1 MLIYSHSTH
10 HSTHHPP
17 TASTNRFDGFRFDGV
32 TSMLYHHHG
41 IDRGFSGSYSEYFSP
56 ATNVDAVVYLML
68 ANELAHALVP
78 SAITIAEDVSGMPG
92 LARPVGE
99 GGVGFDYRLGMGL
112 PDFWI
117 RLLKVRCVC
126 GPSRRGVRPCSA
138 YSRYILYIYS
148 VAPTHPTPPT
158 APPTHPP
165 HRRSATRSGR

>member
-1 MLIYSHSTH
+1 VSADDGLLLIFVFALCSYDLFIRSLFIISFISFHYKSLYSHA
-10 HSTHHPP
+10 THHPLPPP
-17 TASTNRFDGFRFDGV
+17 TRFDGFRFDGV

-41 IDRGFSGSYSEYFSP
+41 IDRGFSGNYSEYFSP

-92 LARPVGE
+92 LARPVAE

-117 RLLKVRCVC
+117 RLLKVR
-126 GPSRRGVRPCSA
+126 GFKRALNGAQARG
-138 YSRYILYIYS
+138 
-148 VAPTHPTPPT
+148 
-158 APPTHPP
+158 
-165 HRRSATRSGR
+165 